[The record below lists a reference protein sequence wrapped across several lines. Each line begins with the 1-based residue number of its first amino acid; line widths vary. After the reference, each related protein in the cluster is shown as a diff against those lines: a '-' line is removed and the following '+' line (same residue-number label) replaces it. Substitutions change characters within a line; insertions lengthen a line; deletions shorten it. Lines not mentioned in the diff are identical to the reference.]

1 MTNTNTTKEN
11 KMMKKTSQEIEIARH
26 AANAN
31 KFANRAARIAAWKV
45 SNKKN

>member
-1 MTNTNTTKEN
+1 MTNTNEEN
-11 KMMKKTSQEIEIARH
+11 KMMKKTSQEIEIARNV
-26 AANAN
+26 ANAN